1 MHRLA
6 GWRHVRLA
14 VFWGLFGKSGPWLV
28 PMVLGLLW
36 DPESISA
43 APASISV
50 SIYGIGSRVF
60 LAGKAL
66 VEA

>member
-1 MHRLA
+1 MQRLA